1 MGNSI
6 KYFRAGIKFADRSL
20 KGGARHTKWTFAST
34 KKVHEKIMTSPH
46 ISGAHPI
53 VRGLVR
59 IIIIL
64 FGILLFIIGIPWTLI
79 KAI

>member
-1 MGNSI
+1 MSNLI

-20 KGGARHTKWTFAST
+20 KAGEKHTKWTFTST
-34 KKVHEKIMTSPH
+34 KKVHRKIMTSPQV
-46 ISGAHPI
+46 SSAHP
-53 VRGLVR
+53 VVKGLLH

-64 FGILLFIIGIPWTLI
+64 FGILLFIVGIPWTLI